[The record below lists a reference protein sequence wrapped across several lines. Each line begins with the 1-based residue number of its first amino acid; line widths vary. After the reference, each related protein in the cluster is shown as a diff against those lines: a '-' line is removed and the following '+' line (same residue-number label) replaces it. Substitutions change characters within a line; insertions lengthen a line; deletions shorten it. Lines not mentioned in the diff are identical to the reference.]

1 MSEYKTLE
9 QKRKFYNST
18 AWKHLRAAVRKRDNN
33 ECQECKRQGK
43 VFIDTGEL
51 NRKGT
56 RKKIALIV
64 HHIKELEDHPELA
77 HDMDNLECLCVHC
90 HNRIH
95 DRYYQWKEFSPK
107 RNRFAADE
115 RW

>member
-1 MSEYKTLE
+1 MSFCFLKEGDNKVTEYKTIE

-18 AWKHLRAAVRKRDNN
+18 AWKHLRKQVRERDNN
-33 ECQECKRQGK
+33 ECMECKRQGR

-64 HHIKELEDHPELA
+64 HHKLELEDRPDLA
-77 HDMDNLECLCVHC
+77 FDVDNLETLC
-90 HNRIH
+90 R
-95 DRYYQWKEFSPK
+95 RPLPQ
-107 RNRFAADE
+107 
-115 RW
+115 